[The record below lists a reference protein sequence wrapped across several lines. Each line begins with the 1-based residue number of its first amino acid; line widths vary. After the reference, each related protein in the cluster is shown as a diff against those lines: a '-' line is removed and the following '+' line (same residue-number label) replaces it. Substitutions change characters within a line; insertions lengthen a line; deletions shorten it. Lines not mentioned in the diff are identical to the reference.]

1 MTPPTVV
8 PAHTGSP
15 ATRVLGTVSLVGVA
29 LLAFFAFVVSPADL
43 VQGDSVRL
51 MYVHVPSAWTA
62 YAMCFLA
69 TGASIRYLR
78 KRTEGSDLTALAAA
92 EIGAVFTAL
101 TLVTGSVWGR
111 PTWGVYWVWDARLTS
126 TALLMLLLLGY
137 LAIRQVD
144 AAPEVRSKRAAVVG
158 VLLVPNVILVHQ
170 SVEWW
175 RTLHQDPTV
184 LARDL
189 DPKIDG
195 TMFFTLMLGVVVFS
209 LIAAWLLVHRFRLA
223 HLERQVESTGLD
235 IAIEERRAEAIAHA
249 EAVTGTGGTAPPAGT
264 VDRGHVR

>member
-1 MTPPTVV
+1 MITAPES
-8 PAHTGSP
+8 TGSP
-15 ATRVLGTVSLVGVA
+15 ATRVLGAVTLGGVA
-29 LLAFFAFVVSPADL
+29 LLVFFAFVVSPADL

-62 YAMCFLA
+62 YAMCAIA

-78 KRTEGSDLTALAAA
+78 KGTDGADITAHAAV
-92 EIGAVFTAL
+92 EIAAVFTAL

-111 PTWGVYWVWDARLTS
+111 PTWGVYWVWDARLTT

-144 AAPEVRSKRAAVVG
+144 AAPEVRAKRASVVG

-175 RTLHQDPTV
+175 RSLHQDPTV

-195 TMFFTLMLGVVVFS
+195 MMLFTLMLGVAVFS
-209 LIAAWLLVHRFRLA
+209 LIAAWLLIHRFRLA
-223 HLERQVESTGLD
+223 WLERQVEASGLD
-235 IAIEERRAEAIAHA
+235 DAIEARRAEALAHA
-249 EAVTGTGGTAPPAGT
+249 EAVTTAPSEPTRSEPTADEPG
-264 VDRGHVR
+264 VAR